1 MACPVITSSLGASGF
16 PIRDGREALI
26 ADNAEGFASAL
37 RRLLSSEELRR
48 DLGNNARKMIMRE
61 FTWERISEDLL
72 KCVR

>member
-1 MACPVITSSLGASGF
+1 M
-16 PIRDGREALI
+16 IRIGGMIEHR
-26 ADNAEGFASAL
+26 NAEGFASAL